1 MGVEHDAMETKRKE
15 CEDRERRRK
24 RHAAEQEKQQEYLKD
39 LKPKYVGVQSEME
52 SSDAGALL
60 LESISVPHSTQDKE
74 LLSGIDRVSAERRIN
89 FLQKQRN
96 KALKTAQHYR
106 SLAEEMKRKN
116 RELRSDTAKTVE
128 TVRDFWR
135 NNIKEAQTRSGRMV
149 LEAVTRK

>member
-1 MGVEHDAMETKRKE
+1 M
-15 CEDRERRRK
+15 
-24 RHAAEQEKQQEYLKD
+24 
-39 LKPKYVGVQSEME
+39 GVQSEME

-60 LESISVPHSTQDKE
+60 LESISLPHSTQDKE

-89 FLQKQRN
+89 FLQKRH
-96 KALKTAQHYR
+96 KALKTAQHYC

-116 RELRSDTAKTVE
+116 RKLRSDTAKTIE